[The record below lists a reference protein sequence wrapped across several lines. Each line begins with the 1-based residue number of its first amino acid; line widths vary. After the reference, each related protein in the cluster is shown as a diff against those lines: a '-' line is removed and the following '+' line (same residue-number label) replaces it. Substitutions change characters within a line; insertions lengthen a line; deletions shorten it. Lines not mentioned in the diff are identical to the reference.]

1 MGTDVIM
8 LTRLNGPE
16 FAVNPDLIERAEC
29 TPDTVVTLVDG
40 TKYLVVETVAELIAL
55 VREHRALI
63 IAQASVLEA
72 QLANAQAA
80 HPAGTARRPE
90 LVGGDS
96 SSSVVPLRRRES

>member
-1 MGTDVIM
+1 M

-16 FAVNPDLIERAEC
+16 FAVNPDLIERAES

-72 QLANAQAA
+72 QLSETAPRTPAA
-80 HPAGTARRPE
+80 GGRRPE
-90 LVGGDS
+90 LVGGDDYDYD
-96 SSSVVPLRRRES
+96 SSVVPLRPREH